1 MKPVENEIKKM
12 ERQNPESVFQQS
24 AFSTTQPLWNS
35 EAEKVPFLN
44 AFGLLFFPPGHF
56 FLWECVEVFSEI
68 LGKWSKFLWWKRGY
82 CCVLSDFLILY
93 TTAATSSLSVD
104 SHHLQRASF
113 CRFHPAA
120 SLFISA
126 TLTLTSPSVFS
137 LLLFYVRP
145 PPPPHRWSLV
155 FHAVPLLCVQ
165 LF

>member
-1 MKPVENEIKKM
+1 MKPVENEIKKWKG
-12 ERQNPESVFQQS
+12 RILKACSTNRHSPPRSPSGTLQNLKRYLFWTLLVFF
-24 AFSTTQPLWNS
+24 FSGS
-35 EAEKVPFLN
+35 FLFCGN
-44 AFGLLFFPPGHF
+44 VWRF
-56 FLWECVEVFSEI
+56 FSEI

-93 TTAATSSLSVD
+93 TTAATSSLSVY

-145 PPPPHRWSLV
+145 PPHRWSLV

>member
-1 MKPVENEIKKM
+1 MKPVENEIKKP
-12 ERQNPESVFQQS
+12 ERQNPESVFHQS

-35 EAEKVPFLN
+35 AESEKVPFLN
-44 AFGLLFFPPGHF
+44 AFFFSTGSFLFVGMCGGVF
-56 FLWECVEVFSEI
+56 FFEI
-68 LGKWSKFLWWKRGY
+68 LGKWSKFLRWKRGY

-93 TTAATSSLSVD
+93 TTAATSSLSVY

-126 TLTLTSPSVFS
+126 TFALTSPSVFS
-137 LLLFYVRP
+137 LLLFYVR
-145 PPPPHRWSLV
+145 PPPHRWSLV